1 MKSIN
6 YPVERYIIVTYPTSE
21 DLYIAIDFAILNTIY
36 ISRKLSKIQTELTN
50 FFQREKRE
58 REHVILMNLP
68 RT

>member
-36 ISRKLSKIQTELTN
+36 ISRKLSKIQTKLIN
-50 FFQREKRE
+50 FFQREKE
-58 REHVILMNLP
+58 RGNM
-68 RT
+68 

>member
-1 MKSIN
+1 MKSI
-6 YPVERYIIVTYPTSE
+6 YYLEERYIIVTYPTSE
-21 DLYIAIDFAILNTIY
+21 DLYIAIDSAILSTIY

-50 FFQREKRE
+50 FFQRERE

>member
-1 MKSIN
+1 MQI
-6 YPVERYIIVTYPTSE
+6 IIVTYPTLE
-21 DLYIAIDFAILNTIY
+21 DLYIDIDSTILSTIY

-50 FFQREKRE
+50 FFQRERE

>member
-1 MKSIN
+1 MKSV
-6 YPVERYIIVTYPTSE
+6 YYLVERFIIATYPTSKGP
-21 DLYIAIDFAILNTIY
+21 YIAIYSVILSTIY

-68 RT
+68 ST